1 MGNIRIKQIKKTA
14 RALVETAEK
23 EVTSEFEKN
32 KAVAEKYFEF
42 SSKKQRNLV
51 VGYATRLKNAKK
63 RREAKELESR
73 VVIK

>member
-14 RALVETAEK
+14 RAIVELAGK
-23 EVTSEFEKN
+23 ELTSEFEKN
-32 KAVAEKYFEF
+32 KEVASKYFEF

-51 VGYATRLKNAKK
+51 AGYATRLANAKK
-63 RREAKELESR
+63 RREAKDLESR